1 MLNNLRNEFKN
12 VFGSGGTIFFAPS
25 RINIIG
31 EHIDYNGGKVMPA
44 AIEIGTYGIAKPNEL
59 GLLRLKSL
67 NINGEG
73 EISLDDL
80 EYDESRDW
88 MNYVVGMV
96 KFIREAGHKV
106 SGLDIIVWGNIPNGS
121 GLSSSASL
129 EMLIGE
135 MVNHIFN
142 NDEISKVELIKLGVK
157 TENEYIN
164 VNSGVMDQFA
174 IRMGKEGNAILLDTH
189 TLEYNYIPMELGDYT
204 FVIMNTNKRR
214 ELKDSK
220 YNERRAECETGL
232 EILQKYIEIENLCD
246 IRVDD
251 NTEELLSK
259 IEDEIIRNR
268 VRHVVFEN
276 DRVYEMVKAMEEN
289 DIGRMGDILNRS
301 HNSLK
306 DLYEVSGFELDS
318 IVSSALKSNYTVG
331 ARMTGAGFGG
341 CAIALVESDYIEEFI
356 ENTSKLYEDLTGISG
371 EFFTSKIDDGP
382 RVLGEA

>member
-276 DRVYEMVKAMEEN
+276 DRAYETVKAMEEK

>member
-135 MVNHIFN
+135 MVNHLFN
-142 NDEISKVELIKLGVK
+142 SDEISKVELIKLGVK

-276 DRVYEMVKAMEEN
+276 DRVYEMVKAMKEN
-289 DIGRMGDILNRS
+289 DIGRIGDILNRS

-356 ENTSKLYEDLTGISG
+356 ESTSKLYEDLTGISG